1 MNSFIVYIHDDNKR
15 LRSEFVYILI
25 ANVTSINTR
34 KQLCISRVHYIR
46 IKVQNPPFRY
56 MQDTT
61 VEKGARINICTK
73 AAVKCVVDD
82 IDRW

>member
-34 KQLCISRVHYIR
+34 KQLCISRVHY
-46 IKVQNPPFRY
+46 
-56 MQDTT
+56 
-61 VEKGARINICTK
+61 
-73 AAVKCVVDD
+73 
-82 IDRW
+82 